1 MREVYWVTL
10 TRTMDTPET
19 KLLVNLDMTKKVGII
34 FSFFKYFSKMSQFLR
49 YRDINNYLEYTFI
62 YYITS
67 FIELSNHNAHL
78 HL

>member
-10 TRTMDTPET
+10 TRTMDTPEI
-19 KLLVNLDMTKKVGII
+19 KLLINLDMPKKVANI
-34 FSFFKYFSKMSQFLR
+34 FSFFKYLSKMSQFLR

-62 YYITS
+62 YYITICIS
-67 FIELSNHNAHL
+67 LSNHNAHL